1 MGLVVFIGFIVLGLC
16 AIIAM
21 EFQRVAADKGYTG
34 SRYYWYPF
42 LFGIFGMLLIIA
54 LPDRG
59 GKNQTPIILTEAPK
73 SASAAD
79 EIPDL

>member
-1 MGLVVFIGFIVLGLC
+1 MDWIIIIGFVVLGLC

-21 EFQRVAADKGYTG
+21 EFQSVAHDKGYTG
-34 SRYYWYPF
+34 SKYYWYPF

-54 LPDRG
+54 LPDRS
-59 GKNQTPIILTEAPK
+59 GKNQTQVTLTDARK
-73 SASAAD
+73 SAEGAD